1 MGMTVKR
8 SKETR
13 LVRVIMHRIA
23 DIRGGVSVVTSELTQ
38 DFIAEG
44 TPLSL
49 PDSNG
54 MCHVVKFAK
63 VKANATNSA
72 TEIKVYKGH
81 NFKVG
86 DVVMAAENGKAYA
99 ITAIDTTNSGY
110 DTITVGT
117 TLGVALTADTSYIF
131 QAAEAGASGAALKHE
146 PATIVGTGRPVE
158 ANSNVDTDAWLFAV
172 TKGNEL
178 PSLIAGKLKGIIN
191 Y

>member
-38 DFIAEG
+38 DFITEG

-63 VKANATNSA
+63 VKANAT
-72 TEIKVYKGH
+72 
-81 NFKVG
+81 
-86 DVVMAAENGKAYA
+86 KAIMPIHFNTFFIFFLFLNLGLM
-99 ITAIDTTNSGY
+99 ITSCHHS
-110 DTITVGT
+110 
-117 TLGVALTADTSYIF
+117 LGF
-131 QAAEAGASGAALKHE
+131 RQRHH
-146 PATIVGTGRPVE
+146 
-158 ANSNVDTDAWLFAV
+158 SNRQ
-172 TKGNEL
+172 
-178 PSLIAGKLKGIIN
+178 P
-191 Y
+191 